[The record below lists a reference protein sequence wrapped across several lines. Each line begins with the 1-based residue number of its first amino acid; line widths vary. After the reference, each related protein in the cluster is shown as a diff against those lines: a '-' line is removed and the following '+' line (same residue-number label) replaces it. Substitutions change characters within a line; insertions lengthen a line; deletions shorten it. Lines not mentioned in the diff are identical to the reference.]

1 MSKDTTID
9 FTVTLQKG
17 KLEELGEEGIYKQFK
32 LISSMSSTNMH
43 LFDAN
48 DKLKKYSSIVE
59 IIDDYFL
66 KRLEMYECRRQYLI
80 EFVEKEL
87 LLLQNKVRYIQENLD
102 GTIDLRKKSRE
113 EINKML
119 SDKKYE
125 IINGD
130 YKYLIKMPM
139 DCVTEEN
146 VNKIVNDCNMKNNEL
161 ICLTKTTANEM
172 WLKELLIL
180 EEEYIIFKEEKER
193 MFDSSKVT
201 LKKKSK
207 KVKKVLDI

>member
-1 MSKDTTID
+1 
-9 FTVTLQKG
+9 
-17 KLEELGEEGIYKQFK
+17 
-32 LISSMSSTNMH
+32 MH

-66 KRLEMYECRRQYLI
+66 KRLEMYDTRKKYLI
-80 EFVEKEL
+80 DEVEKEL
-87 LLLQNKVRYIQENLD
+87 SLLKNKVRYIQENLD
-102 GTIDLRKKSRE
+102 GTIDLRRKSSV

-125 IINGD
+125 VIND

-146 VNKIVNDCNMKNNEL
+146 VKKIENEYRIKNDEL
-161 ICLTKTTANEM
+161 TILINTSPEEM
-172 WLKELLIL
+172 WLTELSIL
-180 EEEYIIFKEEKER
+180 ESEYILFKEEKER
-193 MFDSSKVT
+193 MFCCSKQVV
-201 LKKKSK
+201 KKKSK
-207 KVKKVLDI
+207 KVKKVLDIDLNLF